1 VALAAVWLWM
11 VFPMLGSKNELVI
24 ACAIAS
30 GLAIHAIM
38 YGPQGAFITEQFPAR
53 VRYAGASLAYTFAGV
68 FAGGLAPLALA
79 GLFGAYRTPLV
90 LIVYVSGALAIT
102 ALALWVARPRK

>member
-1 VALAAVWLWM
+1 
-11 VFPMLGSKNELVI
+11 VFPMLGTKNELVI
-24 ACAIAS
+24 ACAVAS

-68 FAGGLAPLALA
+68 FAGGLAPLALT
-79 GLFGAYRTPLV
+79 GLFGAFGTPTVAIL
-90 LIVYVSGALAIT
+90 YVSGALAIT
-102 ALALWVARPRK
+102 AVALILASPRR